1 MLYCWR
7 NGGIKM
13 PFDAF
18 SITHL
23 TRELNEHLRNSRIGK
38 IYQPDK
44 ETIII
49 EVFHPFPRRELRLL
63 ITVHP
68 QFYRAHLVAE
78 KPANPLRPPAFCMLL
93 RKYLQGG
100 RIIQLEQP
108 PWERIIRIQ
117 VEVYHPEAGLSTYSL
132 IFEAMG
138 PSSNLILVNGEGIIV
153 DALRRLAETPQ
164 REREIMPGR
173 SYLPPP
179 APGLYHPA
187 NLTRTAWE
195 RILQLSP
202 REQKITTVLTKEIF
216 GLSRPLQQEIIQRAG
231 VPTTMTVAEAT
242 TDVQQRLYNEVTA
255 WDQRTKEEAVCFLAL
270 DPSGS
275 PLDFFPYQPHHLPAE
290 RLKPIADVNSA
301 IVAALHQ
308 RSQDADRKQKR
319 DQLKSTI
326 RRAIKK
332 AAKKRDKQQAEL
344 ASAADADTYRL
355 YGELITAHLHEIKRG
370 QTELVAPNYYHPEAV
385 EVTIPLDPVLSPV
398 ANSLLYYKKY
408 NKAKKGLT
416 MIRTQLERTE
426 MELEYYASLESA
438 LENSLTWADLLEIE
452 AEMTEAGLLKPKR
465 RTKQPS
471 NPRVNNR
478 PSLFRSAG
486 GWEILVGRNNKQN
499 DQLSIKTAAPH
510 DLWLHTQKIPGSH
523 VIIRTQGKPVP
534 PAVLLEA
541 ANLAVYFSKARG
553 SSKVPVDYTEKRYL
567 RKPAGAPPGFVVYNR
582 YQTLRIDPDPEIL
595 ARFGII
601 DPSAQ

>member
-1 MLYCWR
+1 M
-7 NGGIKM
+7 
-13 PFDAF
+13 
-18 SITHL
+18 
-23 TRELNEHLRNSRIGK
+23 
-38 IYQPDK
+38 
-44 ETIII
+44 
-49 EVFHPFPRRELRLL
+49 
-63 ITVHP
+63 
-68 QFYRAHLVAE
+68 
-78 KPANPLRPPAFCMLL
+78 
-93 RKYLQGG
+93 
-100 RIIQLEQP
+100 
-108 PWERIIRIQ
+108 
-117 VEVYHPEAGLSTYSL
+117 
-132 IFEAMG
+132 
-138 PSSNLILVNGEGIIV
+138 
-153 DALRRLAETPQ
+153 
-164 REREIMPGR
+164 
-173 SYLPPP
+173 
-179 APGLYHPA
+179 
-187 NLTRTAWE
+187 
-195 RILQLSP
+195 
-202 REQKITTVLTKEIF
+202 
-216 GLSRPLQQEIIQRAG
+216 
-231 VPTTMTVAEAT
+231 
-242 TDVQQRLYNEVTA
+242 
-255 WDQRTKEEAVCFLAL
+255 
-270 DPSGS
+270 
-275 PLDFFPYQPHHLPAE
+275 
-290 RLKPIADVNSA
+290 
-301 IVAALHQ
+301 HQ

-398 ANSLLYYKKY
+398 ANSQLYYKKY

-523 VIIRTQGKPVP
+523 VHPHMNRF
-534 PAVLLEA
+534 ARCLLEPE
-541 ANLAVYFSKARG
+541 LAVYFSKARG
-553 SSKVPVDYTEKRYL
+553 SKKSPLTTPKNICRPPVPLLGLWSPLPNCGSIRIPKSW
-567 RKPAGAPPGFVVYNR
+567 PGLGSL
-582 YQTLRIDPDPEIL
+582 TLRPNKRRAVTFPVPL
-595 ARFGII
+595 NYPQKSPFLMKGLF
-601 DPSAQ
+601 SA